1 MLSFP
6 TSVLWFSNTNWV
18 SSESTQFW
26 CYLEYAQTLQVKGS
40 FAQTAFTSDASSK
53 SQEFWPNAYKPGESH
68 NLLLR
73 FQYSLERFTEF
84 MKRLYLHFAAYYKGY
99 ISGTGSGKWYLGHRM
114 GARALVWIFHALPR
128 HATLS
133 ALQWLPLPRER
144 SGGRWSWKFQH
155 SDHGLILFV
164 VVIQSLSHVQLL
176 ATPCNPIDYSTPG
189 YPVLHHL
196 PELAQT
202 HIHCIYHL
210 VLCCPLPSCLQS
222 FPASGSFPMSRLFVS
237 GDQSIGASAS
247 TSVLLINIQDW
258 YPLGL
263 TGWIS
268 LQSKGILAVFNIT
281 AQKHQFFSIQP
292 SLWSNSHIHAWL
304 VEKP

>member
-26 CYLEYAQTLQVKGS
+26 HYLELAQTLQVKGS

-73 FQYSLERFTEF
+73 FQYSPERFTEF
-84 MKRLYLHFAAYYKGY
+84 MKKLYLHFAAYYKGY
-99 ISGTGSGKWYLGHRM
+99 ISRTGSGKRYLGQRM

-164 VVIQSLSHVQLL
+164 VVIQSLSHVHSLQPHRLQHSWL
-176 ATPCNPIDYSTPG
+176 PCPSPSPRACSNS
-189 YPVLHHL
+189 YPLH
-196 PELAQT
+196 
-202 HIHCIYHL
+202 
-210 VLCCPLPSCLQS
+210 LPSCH
-222 FPASGSFPMSRLFVS
+222 
-237 GDQSIGASAS
+237 
-247 TSVLLINIQDW
+247 LL
-258 YPLGL
+258 
-263 TGWIS
+263 S
-268 LQSKGILAVFNIT
+268 
-281 AQKHQFFSIQP
+281 P
-292 SLWSNSHIHAWL
+292 SLLPSIFPSIRVFSSESTLCIRWPKHWSFSCNISPPNKYSGLISFRID
-304 VEKP
+304 